1 MKNVLS
7 KKIVENFKNV
17 IRNYLLFLFHLF
29 PLERML
35 EFYFQALNA
44 SSIFFTT
51 YKKRVLV
58 IDRGTFNMPSLE
70 IRNERSDI
78 GIILQGPICHRQNF
92 TFLTIL
98 RYLHYYPKCH
108 IILSTWQTERIKKF
122 EKLTEIFPNLHIL
135 QLEMPKTSGPSN
147 INYQICSTRAGL
159 QKVQQL
165 GLEYVIKS
173 RTDQCMYDVFAIDK
187 LRQAFQ
193 LYSNQEEI
201 SRIIFLSLN
210 TFMFRLYGP
219 SDMFQFGKTDQVI
232 KYWDVP
238 YDLREDSSHP
248 FGHRSLRAYSMA
260 EVCEVYV
267 CTDYLRR
274 LGFELDF
281 TLKQN
286 LTFFRDLFIILDSS
300 QVDLI
305 WNKYTY
311 NDDRW
316 AVQDFPNKSQE
327 WNLALW
333 LNLRENLEY
342 ISTFDYF
349 LD

>member
-1 MKNVLS
+1 
-7 KKIVENFKNV
+7 
-17 IRNYLLFLFHLF
+17 
-29 PLERML
+29 
-35 EFYFQALNA
+35 
-44 SSIFFTT
+44 
-51 YKKRVLV
+51 
-58 IDRGTFNMPSLE
+58 
-70 IRNERSDI
+70 
-78 GIILQGPICHRQNF
+78 
-92 TFLTIL
+92 
-98 RYLHYYPKCH
+98 
-108 IILSTWQTERIKKF
+108 
-122 EKLTEIFPNLHIL
+122 
-135 QLEMPKTSGPSN
+135 
-147 INYQICSTRAGL
+147 
-159 QKVQQL
+159 
-165 GLEYVIKS
+165 
-173 RTDQCMYDVFAIDK
+173 
-187 LRQAFQ
+187 
-193 LYSNQEEI
+193 
-201 SRIIFLSLN
+201 
-210 TFMFRLYGP
+210 
-219 SDMFQFGKTDQVI
+219 
-232 KYWDVP
+232 
-238 YDLREDSSHP
+238 
-248 FGHRSLRAYSMA
+248 MA